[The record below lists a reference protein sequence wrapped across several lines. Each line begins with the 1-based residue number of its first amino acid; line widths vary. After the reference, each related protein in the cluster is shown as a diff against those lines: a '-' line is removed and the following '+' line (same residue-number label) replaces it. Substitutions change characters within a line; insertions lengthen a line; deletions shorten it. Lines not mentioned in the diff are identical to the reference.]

1 MLWLSVQPI
10 HHRPPRVTRVEVH
23 DDWIYLELLD
33 SRRIRLP
40 TAWSQRLLEA
50 RPAARERWELLRGG
64 EAVRWP
70 ELGELLVL
78 RSPDPRRPDPPNPE
92 RPLGAGRIRVPAAP
106 LPAPDPPVYVAGP
119 WSPIPR
125 RR

>member
-10 HHRPPRVTRVEVH
+10 QHRPPRLGRVEVH
-23 DDWIYLELLD
+23 DDWIYLDLLD

-40 TAWSQRLLEA
+40 TAWSPVLLAA

-64 EAVRWP
+64 EAVRWA

-78 RSPDPRRPDPPNPE
+78 RFPDRRPQDREASEATGAAGEPE
-92 RPLGAGRIRVPAAP
+92 AGVC
-106 LPAPDPPVYVAGP
+106 
-119 WSPIPR
+119 
-125 RR
+125 

>member
-64 EAVRWP
+64 EAVRWA

-78 RSPDPRRPDPPNPE
+78 RFPDRRPQDRETSQATGGPGEPE
-92 RPLGAGRIRVPAAP
+92 AG
-106 LPAPDPPVYVAGP
+106 LC
-119 WSPIPR
+119 
-125 RR
+125 